1 VSRGKGVDD
10 EVRGVT
16 ASSKT
21 WSALSIT
28 SRGRRGRRLETI
40 RMSAARVVDDSV
52 DVLPIRTNRKRH
64 DMRQRERKSLGQ
76 RGARG
81 LTVGRWI

>member
-1 VSRGKGVDD
+1 V
-10 EVRGVT
+10 
-16 ASSKT
+16 
-21 WSALSIT
+21 LSIT
-28 SRGRRGRRLETI
+28 SRGRRGRRLEAVRT
-40 RMSAARVVDDSV
+40 SAARVVDDSV
-52 DVLPIRTNRKRH
+52 DVLPIRTNRKCH